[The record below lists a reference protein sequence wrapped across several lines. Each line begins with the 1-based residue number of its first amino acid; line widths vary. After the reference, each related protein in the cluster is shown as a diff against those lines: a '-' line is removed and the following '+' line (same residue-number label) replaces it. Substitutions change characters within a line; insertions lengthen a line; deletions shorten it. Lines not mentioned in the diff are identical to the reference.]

1 MTEEKSKK
9 NIILKILKKV
19 KISHLIFLA
28 ILLAGNSYA
37 WFVYISTVSTEVDV
51 HVRSWKIDINDGDD
65 AVVNYV
71 DVVVDDAYPGMTTY
85 THDIEANNYGEMEAS
100 VSYVI
105 LSANIMGD
113 EYITTQG
120 RENMGSQPVATDL
133 TSAQLESKLENDY
146 PFTID
151 LDLSSSTIQAENGTA
166 TYTVTVS
173 WPYESGDDESDTYW
187 GNRAYEFIRDN
198 PDDPCIAI
206 RIKIYIQ
213 QATS

>member
-1 MTEEKSKK
+1 MTEEKKKK
-9 NIILKILKKV
+9 NIFLKVLKKV
-19 KISHLIFLA
+19 KISHLIFLS

-100 VSYVI
+100 VNYVI

-120 RENMGSQPVATDL
+120 RENMGAQPVATDL
-133 TSAQLESKLENDY
+133 TSAQLENKLENDY
-146 PFTID
+146 PFKIELT
-151 LDLSSSTIQAENGTA
+151 LSSSTIAAENGTA
-166 TYTVTVS
+166 TYNVTVS
-173 WPYESGDDESDTYW
+173 WPYESGDDAEDTYW
-187 GNRAYEFIRDN
+187 GNRAYTFKQNN
-198 PDDPCIAI
+198 PDDPCISI
-206 RIKIYIQ
+206 IIKIYIQ